1 MLKRNQKSIGFPL
14 LGTGVLKY
22 PPNLVAKEMIET
34 CVDILTNESNITINI
49 VLFNED
55 HNVLKVL

>member
-22 PPNLVAKEMIET
+22 PANLVAKEMIET

-55 HNVLKVL
+55 HDVLKVL